1 MRPLPSPTEMAARAG
16 EPGAPMIASR
26 HRLAITTPTQFETT
40 DFMRPTM
47 PPPQAKNEAQ
57 AMKVT
62 QTGIGSTVA
71 VR

>member
-1 MRPLPSPTEMAARAG
+1 MVDV
-16 EPGAPMIASR
+16 GANWMIRSATVPIR
-26 HRLAITTPTQFETT
+26 TPTQFEIT
-40 DFMRPTM
+40 DLTKPCW

-62 QTGIGSTVA
+62 QTGSGRMVA